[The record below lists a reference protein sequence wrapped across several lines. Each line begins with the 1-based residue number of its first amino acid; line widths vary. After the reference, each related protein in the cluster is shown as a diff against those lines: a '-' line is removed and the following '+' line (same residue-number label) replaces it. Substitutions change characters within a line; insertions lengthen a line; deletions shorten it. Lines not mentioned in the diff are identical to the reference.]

1 MIKTINNKNSNWHNI
16 PWKEFNKK
24 VQDLQNKIVKARLE
38 NNMKLVYQLQNQLV
52 TSLEGR
58 AIAIRNVVTS
68 SPLPSLPSPVG
79 SGVKGKGIG
88 DGAKTPGVDNIT
100 WTTPEQRMKAI
111 ELLGNITKN
120 PNTYKSSPLKRIMIP
135 KANSTKLR
143 PLGIPTM
150 LDRAVQAVY
159 LLAVDPVVETNSD
172 KNSFGFRKFRSQHDA
187 IAYIRSILDKKVSP
201 NYILEADIS
210 KCFDKISH
218 KFLLQNTP
226 ICHKHVL
233 NQWLSSEYIF
243 ENKLFSTTE
252 GTPLLKERDGI
263 ISPLLC
269 NVALNGME
277 ELIRNAFPARK
288 VVDGSRPKVNLYR
301 FADDLIVT
309 GTNKQTLI
317 QIKQII
323 EEFLKIRGL
332 ELKDSK
338 TRIVTISTGFNFLGF
353 NISRKPFNPR
363 LNKKTYQK
371 TVLIIKPSDK
381 AIESIKL
388 KIREIIS
395 KNNELAVI
403 IKEINPLLRG
413 WGNYFGVSY
422 HSQATFISVGHFVW
436 TLMLKWVIK
445 KHPNMSTMKAVSKYI
460 VTGKTASNH
469 KWVWGITKKNTE
481 EMNRLTIFNISEIV
495 IKIHKLLKLDLNP
508 YLLENKAYFQKRII
522 SRNSAKFREAIY
534 KKYNHLCPI
543 CGESLHNGEKVELH
557 HIKPAKEGGEYSM
570 SNIQPLHQICHIS
583 ITHNKAK

>member
-16 PWKEFNKK
+16 PWKEYNKK
-24 VQDLQNKIVKARLE
+24 VQDLQNKIVKAKLE

-52 TSLEGR
+52 NSLEGR

-68 SPLPSLPSPVG
+68 S
-79 SGVKGKGIG
+79 
-88 DGAKTPGVDNIT
+88 GAKTSGVDKIT

-120 PNTYKSSPLKRIMIP
+120 PNTYKSSPLKRIMIS
-135 KANSTKLR
+135 KANSTELR

-210 KCFDKISH
+210 KCFDKINH

-233 NQWLSSEYIF
+233 NQWLSSGYIF
-243 ENKLFSTTE
+243 ENKLFNTTE
-252 GTPLLKERDGI
+252 GTPQGGI

-277 ELIRNAFPARK
+277 KLIRNAFPAWK
-288 VVDGSRPKVNLYR
+288 VADGSRPKVNIFR

-309 GTNKQTLI
+309 GTNEQTLI
-317 QIKQII
+317 QIRQII

-338 TRIVTISTGFNFLGF
+338 TRIVTTSTGFNFLGF

-388 KIREIIS
+388 KIKEIIL
-395 KNNELAVI
+395 KNNELPVI

-436 TLMLKWVIK
+436 TLMLKWVTK
-445 KHPNMSTMKAVSKYI
+445 KHPNISTMKAVSKYI
-460 VTGKTASNH
+460 VKGKTTSNH
-469 KWVWGITKKNTE
+469 KWVWGITKMNTE
-481 EMNRLTIFNISEIV
+481 EMNRLTIFNISETV

-508 YLLENKAYFQKRII
+508 YLLENKSYFQKRII
-522 SRNSAKFREAIY
+522 SRNSAKFRVAIY

-557 HIKPAKEGGEYSM
+557 HIKPVKEGGEYSM

>member
-1 MIKTINNKNSNWHNI
+1 MDKIINNKNSNWHNI
-16 PWKEFNKK
+16 PWQEYNKK

-38 NNMKLVYQLQNQLV
+38 NNMRLVYRLQNQLV

-68 SPLPSLPSPVG
+68 S
-79 SGVKGKGIG
+79 
-88 DGAKTPGVDNIT
+88 GAKTPGVDNIT
-100 WTTPEQRMKAI
+100 WKTPEQRMKAI

-120 PNTYKSSPLKRIMIP
+120 PNTYKSSPLKRIMFP
-135 KANSTKLR
+135 KANSTELR

-150 LDRAVQAVY
+150 MDRAVQAVY

-187 IAYIRSILDKKVSP
+187 LAYIRSILDKKVSP
-201 NYILEADIS
+201 NFILEADIS
-210 KCFDKISH
+210 KCFDKINH
-218 KFLLQNTP
+218 KFLVQNTP

-233 NQWLSSEYIF
+233 KQWLCSGYIF

-252 GTPLLKERDGI
+252 GTPQGGI

-277 ELIRNAFPARK
+277 ELIRKAFPARK
-288 VVDGSRPKVNLYR
+288 LIDGSRSKVNLFR

-309 GTNKQTLI
+309 GTNEKTLI
-317 QIKQII
+317 QIRHII
-323 EEFLKIRGL
+323 AEFLKLRGL

-363 LNKKTYQK
+363 LNTKSDQK

-381 AIESIKL
+381 AVKSIKH

-413 WGNYFGVSY
+413 WGNYFSVSY

-445 KHPNMSTMKAVSKYI
+445 KHPNMSLMKAVAKYQ
-460 VTGKTASNH
+460 VKGKTASNH
-469 KWVWGITKKNTE
+469 KWVWGINKLNTE
-481 EMNRLTIFNISEIV
+481 EMNRLTIFNISETA

-508 YLLENKAYFQKRII
+508 YLLENKSYFQKRII
-522 SRNSAKFREAIY
+522 SRNSAKFREAIF

-557 HIKPAKEGGEYSM
+557 HIKPVKEGGEYSM

-583 ITHNKAK
+583 ITHNKA

>member
-16 PWKEFNKK
+16 PWKEYNKK
-24 VQDLQNKIVKARLE
+24 VQDLQNKKVKARLE

-68 SPLPSLPSPVG
+68 S
-79 SGVKGKGIG
+79 
-88 DGAKTPGVDNIT
+88 GAKTPGVEKIT

-135 KANSTKLR
+135 KANSTELR
-143 PLGIPTM
+143 PLGIPTI

-233 NQWLSSEYIF
+233 NQWLSSGYIF

-252 GTPLLKERDGI
+252 GTPQGGI

-309 GTNKQTLI
+309 GTNEQTLI
-317 QIKQII
+317 QIRQII

-332 ELKDSK
+332 ELKDNK

-388 KIREIIS
+388 KIREIIF

-460 VTGKTASNH
+460 VKGKTASNH
-469 KWVWGITKKNTE
+469 KWVWGITKMNTK

-508 YLLENKAYFQKRII
+508 YLLENKSYFQKRII

-534 KKYNHLCPI
+534 KKYNHLCPNSI

>member
-1 MIKTINNKNSNWHNI
+1 MIKTINNNNLNWQNI
-16 PWKEFNKK
+16 PWKEYNKK

-68 SPLPSLPSPVG
+68 S
-79 SGVKGKGIG
+79 
-88 DGAKTPGVDNIT
+88 GAKTPGVDKVT

-120 PNTYKSSPLKRIMIP
+120 PNTYKSSPLKRILIP
-135 KANSTKLR
+135 KANSTELR

-150 LDRAVQAVY
+150 FDRAVQAVY

-172 KNSFGFRKFRSQHDA
+172 KKSFGFRKFRSQHDA

-233 NQWLSSEYIF
+233 NQWLSSGYIF

-252 GTPLLKERDGI
+252 GTPQGGI

-269 NVALNGME
+269 NVSLNGME

-309 GTNKQTLI
+309 GTNEQTLI
-317 QIKQII
+317 QIRQII

-338 TRIVTISTGFNFLGF
+338 TRIVTTSTGFNFLGF

-388 KIREIIS
+388 KIREIIF

-413 WGNYFGVSY
+413 WGNYFGISY

-460 VTGKTASNH
+460 VKGKTTSNH
-469 KWVWGITKKNTE
+469 KWVWGITKMNTE

-508 YLLENKAYFQKRII
+508 YLLENKSYFQKRII
-522 SRNSAKFREAIY
+522 SRTSAKFREAIY

-557 HIKPAKEGGEYSM
+557 HIKPVKEGGKYSM